1 MLNNSTKHELLRKFK
16 VVVSCICFCT
26 ALNSQPVQ
34 SDNDILYWTKNSRLT
49 FSDFQG
55 MPSQKDTTFYEASP
69 KILTHK
75 LGSIIKSIDVHLVT
89 ESGKTTFT
97 IYAGMKKNLSWIKDY
112 GDTISLKHEQGH
124 FDICEIYTRIFRQ
137 EIKNAKSLSE
147 AKAIFDKVSTD
158 EELEQGNYDR
168 DNTFQLGGITKDW
181 SEKIINRLKELEP
194 YSNSVV
200 TLSID
205 N

>member
-1 MLNNSTKHELLRKFK
+1 MYELNRKFK
-16 VVVSCICFCT
+16 VLVSCICFCT
-26 ALNSQPVQ
+26 ALNSQPVHP
-34 SDNDILYWTKNSRLT
+34 DNGIIYWTKTSRLI

-55 MPSQKDTTFYEASP
+55 KPGQEDTTLYEASS

-124 FDICEIYTRIFRQ
+124 FDICEIYTRIFRRDV
-137 EIKNAKSLSE
+137 KNAKSLSE

-158 EELEQGNYDR
+158 EELEQDNYDK
-168 DNTFQLGGITKDW
+168 DNTFQLGGITKNW
-181 SEKIINRLKELEP
+181 SEKIITRLKELEP

-200 TLSID
+200 TLVIYK
-205 N
+205 

>member
-1 MLNNSTKHELLRKFK
+1 MYELLRKFK
-16 VVVSCICFCT
+16 VIVSCICFCS

-34 SDNDILYWTKNSRLT
+34 PDDDILYWTKTSRLI

-55 MPSQKDTTFYEASP
+55 KPGQEDTTLYEASP

-89 ESGKTTFT
+89 ESGKTIFT
-97 IYAGMKKNLSWIKDY
+97 IYAGMKKKLSWIKDY

-124 FDICEIYTRIFRQ
+124 FDICEIYTRIFRRD
-137 EIKNAKSLSE
+137 IKNAKSLSE

-158 EELEQGNYDR
+158 EELEQDNYDK

-181 SEKIINRLKELEP
+181 SEKIITRLKELEP

-200 TLSID
+200 TLAIYK
-205 N
+205 